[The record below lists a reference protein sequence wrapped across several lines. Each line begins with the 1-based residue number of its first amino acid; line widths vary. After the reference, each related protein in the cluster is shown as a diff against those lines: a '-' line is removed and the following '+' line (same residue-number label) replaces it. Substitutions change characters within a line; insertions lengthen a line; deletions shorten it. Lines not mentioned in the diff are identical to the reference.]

1 MRTISLRLACGRSG
15 RVQTHIL
22 ALGVTL
28 MLDLTPWSWAI
39 DSGVG
44 GKSGSVSPSGAGPI
58 QRSSTMIVITTSIGF
73 YQRQSR
79 SRCRPGSA
87 LHGIPLK
94 PVSEMY
100 PIRTSRDIKS
110 SPKITKQAQGLRVS
124 G

>member
-58 QRSSTMIVITTSIGF
+58 QRSSTMMVMPTSIGF

-79 SRCRPGSA
+79 LTLPSRLSLARHSSQTYLGD
-87 LHGIPLK
+87 
-94 PVSEMY
+94 VSY
-100 PIRTSRDIKS
+100 PD
-110 SPKITKQAQGLRVS
+110 
-124 G
+124 